1 MEKNGIPRDELKNM
15 KEMEHVGYGRLEYIY
30 LVSVWR
36 KIFRELVVR
45 AAFGCNII
53 VILFGFKSISSVI
66 VVLFYPDPS

>member
-1 MEKNGIPRDELKNM
+1 MAYPEMDLEM
-15 KEMEHVGYGRLEYIY
+15 KETEHVGFGGLEYIY

-53 VILFGFKSISSVI
+53 VILFGFESI
-66 VVLFYPDPS
+66 LA